1 VGKQTF
7 LQNAAELYRKKA
19 KNAALEWIGIYIKF
33 SLWKLGFCKL
43 SFWIKAQA
51 QCFTVKCAFPRNKRN
66 IVIIAFI
73 NALPDHHL

>member
-19 KNAALEWIGIYIKF
+19 KNAALEWIGIYKIFTMKR
-33 SLWKLGFCKL
+33 FCKL
-43 SFWIKAQA
+43 SFWIKSQA